1 MTHIGNISTT
11 VKTETADVA
20 SLLHARG
27 GNGHAYAARN
37 GGNGHHRRVRHQVHD
52 GLRLAAA
59 HAFVGAMFVRE
70 KGFTI
75 AAAANW
81 SGSSPTYICAMLT
94 ILDSR
99 DEVLLDRVITGRVG
113 VLAAAAQVKGLT
125 KLLTAFKVATTENK
139 VAFRKTIGD
148 DALFDELFGNMPVSA
163 TETTTEVFVEEA
175 E

>member
-1 MTHIGNISTT
+1 MLQRLEDLLKTSTAEFKQVPSPT
-11 VKTETADVA
+11 
-20 SLLHARG
+20 
-27 GNGHAYAARN
+27 NGSGQAHVARN
-37 GGNGHHRRVRHQVHD
+37 GGNGHRHRVRRQIHKGV
-52 GLRLAAA
+52 RLAAA
-59 HAFVGAMFVRE
+59 HAFVGAMLVRE

-75 AAAANW
+75 TDAADW
-81 SGSSPTYICAMLT
+81 SGSTTTYIVAMLT

-99 DEVLLDRVITGRVG
+99 DEVLLDRVMTGLVG